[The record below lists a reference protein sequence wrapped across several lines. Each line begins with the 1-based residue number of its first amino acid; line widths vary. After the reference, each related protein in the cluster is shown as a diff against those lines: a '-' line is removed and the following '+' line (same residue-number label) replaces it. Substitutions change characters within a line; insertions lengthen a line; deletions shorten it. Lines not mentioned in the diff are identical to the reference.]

1 MERVGG
7 PGGRGRLSLQ
17 GQGLA
22 HRAGAGGAQTADD
35 VPHAVSHPVE
45 GAPDGGAHAG
55 LLLGAAEGRR
65 VGGCL
70 LAGQAGGG
78 WGGSEGGC
86 SLLAAHHLVRT
97 RHRPSEAIPD
107 PISDGAHIAHHVVD
121 HTG

>member
-1 MERVGG
+1 MEMVGS
-7 PGGRGRLSLQ
+7 PGGRRHLSLQ

-22 HRAGAGGAQTADD
+22 DRAGAGGAQTADD

-70 LAGQAGGG
+70 LAGQAVGG
-78 WGGSEGGC
+78 WGC
-86 SLLAAHHLVRT
+86 SDCGLRAAHHLVRI